1 MEHNP
6 APRLPLRAEPC
17 APHNQQQPATTSNN
31 QQQPAMK
38 RINQQWRR
46 ILAAI
51 AAIGFP
57 IISKN
62 IVVRR
67 VEKYLTHFV
76 VRSPPVAGR
85 RVDCNRSPINAADY
99 IQLPSGPPSG
109 QSSKLTTL
117 LDMEYRSVFHNLPGG
132 RCLNR
137 QLMVSGGG
145 RRGEGRGGEGRGER
159 GGGSWFSF
167 PFFFCFYWAM
177 LHDLR
182 WIEFLFRVH
191 YAGGAFIS
199 IFHQMPLDGFIWLL
213 FHGSVSITGAA
224 IITELKF
231 IRSHFLHQ
239 FSTEKWRFNSVWL
252 CVSGL
257 WWFGLRPPVSRS
269 FHRNWSL
276 PWPSGFRAVD
286 QQSPSN
292 IEAISKQLQSN
303 SRAISEQFSEH
314 FRSNFWAQIRSN
326 IWANPGQFL
335 SKSGAVWEQFWN
347 DSRAIVE
354 QFWSSCTTI
363 STFQN

>member
-31 QQQPAMK
+31 QQQLAMK

-46 ILAAI
+46 ILAAIAAI

-145 RRGEGRGGEGRGER
+145 RRGEGRRGEGRGGER
-159 GGGSWFSF
+159 GVGGLDF
-167 PFFFCFYWAM
+167 P
-177 LHDLR
+177 
-182 WIEFLFRVH
+182 
-191 YAGGAFIS
+191 
-199 IFHQMPLDGFIWLL
+199 
-213 FHGSVSITGAA
+213 
-224 IITELKF
+224 
-231 IRSHFLHQ
+231 
-239 FSTEKWRFNSVWL
+239 
-252 CVSGL
+252 
-257 WWFGLRPPVSRS
+257 SRS
-269 FHRNWSL
+269 SFV
-276 PWPSGFRAVD
+276 F
-286 QQSPSN
+286 
-292 IEAISKQLQSN
+292 IE
-303 SRAISEQFSEH
+303 
-314 FRSNFWAQIRSN
+314 
-326 IWANPGQFL
+326 PC
-335 SKSGAVWEQFWN
+335 
-347 DSRAIVE
+347 
-354 QFWSSCTTI
+354 CTI
-363 STFQN
+363 YGG